1 MKVSI
6 KDTQHNNALPL
17 CWVPLCWGPLFINYY
32 ADCHYAE
39 CRYAESCI
47 LLTIMLCHYAECRY
61 AECHYAECCSVVIDE
76 RSDIPGWLITRR
88 TCGST
93 TSTTGRLP
101 AALTASGSSTMRPT
115 ITRTTSRCQF
125 WPVPGK
131 TNWKV
136 RLSTVDLHIKAAFFV
151 KEFAIPKAAVL
162 YWLAPGGQR
171 YWAFPFCEVSLSYP
185 NRTSCLDYV
194 TSNCGSF
201 NDSQKIN
208 NVMKLF
214 SSLMMKEKE

>member
-1 MKVSI
+1 VTVSI
-6 KDTQHNNALPL
+6 SESQHKWQSALVTVSISESQHNNALPF
-17 CWVPLCWGPLFINYY
+17 CWVSLYWETHFINYY

-47 LLTIMLCHYAECRY
+47 LLTIMLCHYAECR
-61 AECHYAECCSVVIDE
+61 YAECCSVVIDE

-136 RLSTVDLHIKAAFFV
+136 RLSTVDLQIKVAFFV
-151 KEFAIPKAAVL
+151 KE
-162 YWLAPGGQR
+162 
-171 YWAFPFCEVSLSYP
+171 
-185 NRTSCLDYV
+185 
-194 TSNCGSF
+194 
-201 NDSQKIN
+201 
-208 NVMKLF
+208 
-214 SSLMMKEKE
+214 